1 MITLEHTEFINASV
15 EKVFAFISNPL
26 NDTQWMSQLKRVKIL
41 TEVSYGKGTRYR
53 HIFDALG
60 QRTDIVWEVTEFI
73 PNQKISVRGETEG
86 VAVEGTI
93 EFSAEGS
100 GTRLHGKGA
109 GTLTGLAKAMEPF
122 VRQFAKPLL
131 DTSFG
136 ALKKILEQ
144 SA

>member
-1 MITLEHTEFINASV
+1 MITLEYTEFINAPV
-15 EKVFAFISNPL
+15 EKVFAFVSNPL

-41 TEVSYGKGTRYR
+41 SETPFGKGTRYR

-60 QRTDIVWEVTEFI
+60 QRTDIEWEVTEYV
-73 PNQKISVRGETEG
+73 PNSRISIRGATEG
-86 VAVEGTI
+86 VAVKGTL
-93 EFSAEGS
+93 EFSADGE
-100 GTRLHGKGA
+100 GTRLHGKGT
-109 GTLTGLAKAMEPF
+109 GTLSGMAKAMEPF

-131 DTSFG
+131 ETSFG